1 MSGAS
6 GSLWTYH
13 YKHTRLENF
22 ITRTGNNFDW
32 VRNAAGVRG

>member
-13 YKHTRLENF
+13 LKHTRLEIF
-22 ITRTGNNFDW
+22 ITRTGNKFN
-32 VRNAAGVRG
+32 